1 MNAVQFPPLHCFF
14 TDLVGGWFSLWILY
28 AKKETVREIKKRR
41 ANQQKTESE
50 WRQPLSLK
58 MVTMETVPFFPLL
71 LSVWSCTFLCN
82 SGYKLAPPTPLYSF
96 IEPRSDHLEAE
107 VGFDRIITGNAY
119 KVTVCIQLYLCLV
132 FGWPIQAHFKQAMRF
147 PQPIFVFPLPVV
159 WMRVLVRLWMRLE
172 KNHEGEGGCHLL
184 AALERTI
191 FT

>member
-96 IEPRSDHLEAE
+96 IEPWSDRLEAE

-119 KVTVCIQLYLCLV
+119 KVTVCIQLYLS
-132 FGWPIQAHFKQAMRF
+132 
-147 PQPIFVFPLPVV
+147 
-159 WMRVLVRLWMRLE
+159 RLWMT
-172 KNHEGEGGCHLL
+172 NPGPFQAGHEISTAHFCVSSPCCMNESTC
-184 AALERTI
+184 
-191 FT
+191 